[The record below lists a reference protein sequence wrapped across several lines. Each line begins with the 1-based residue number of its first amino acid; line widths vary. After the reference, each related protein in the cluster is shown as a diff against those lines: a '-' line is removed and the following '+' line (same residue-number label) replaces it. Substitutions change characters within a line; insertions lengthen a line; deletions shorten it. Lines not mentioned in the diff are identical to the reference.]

1 MFGRGLLGLMSPLQ
15 AFPFG
20 PAPHP
25 VGLSFLDARGMARH
39 ADAHGQAQVETLLV
53 RQTELTCQLVDPHLL
68 GQVVP

>member
-1 MFGRGLLGLMSPLQ
+1 MGALQ
-15 AFPFG
+15 AIPFG
-20 PAPHP
+20 PAPHA

-39 ADAHGQAQVETLLV
+39 TDAHGQAQVEALLV